1 MFATTSVQTMFTNFT
16 TDVSTLLVYTL
27 GILLGILA
35 AMLGLGFG
43 ISRVRRWITGRKA

>member
-1 MFATTSVQTMFTNFT
+1 MFSTSTVQTMFASFT
-16 TDVSTLLVYTL
+16 TDISTLLVYTL

>member
-1 MFATTSVQTMFTNFT
+1 MFSTTSVQTIFSAFS

-35 AMLGLGFG
+35 ALLGLGYG
-43 ISRVRRWITGRKA
+43 IRHVKRWITGSKA

>member
-1 MFATTSVQTMFTNFT
+1 MFATSSVQTLFTTFT

-35 AMLGLGFG
+35 ALLGLGYG
-43 ISRVRRWITGRKA
+43 IRHVKRWITGKKA

>member
-1 MFATTSVQTMFTNFT
+1 MFSTSSVQTIFTNFT

-35 AMLGLGFG
+35 ALLGLGYG
-43 ISRVRRWITGRKA
+43 IRRVRAWITGRKA